1 MSLKLAALLLALQ
14 LLERCSYT
22 QDMAVPE
29 QLKIGESVISISM
42 KEDVGVYETSDYVLI
57 EISNKAGKINI
68 PKIAQ
73 TVAGLVKREK
83 KMVAI
88 RGYGFKGIGLGVR
101 IAHEIKIHET
111 RFEYH
116 MAFDTF
122 DATEPGNERP
132 VTSMQVVI
140 IPAKKEG

>member
-1 MSLKLAALLLALQ
+1 MVYYYAMAILP
-14 LLERCSYT
+14 ER
-22 QDMAVPE
+22 
-29 QLKIGESVISISM
+29 LKIGESIISISM
-42 KEDVGVYETSDYVLI
+42 KEDVGVYETADYVLI

-73 TVAGLVKREK
+73 TVAGLIKGEK
-83 KMVAI
+83 KIVAI

-101 IAHEIKIHET
+101 IAHEIKMREK
-111 RFEYH
+111 RFDYD

-122 DATEPGNERP
+122 DASEPGNEFP

-140 IPAKKEG
+140 IPAKKED